1 MRSLG
6 RPELAT
12 VVLAVIRG
20 LLVDLDATGDAARSD
35 QAFHD
40 FLAAIDGARP
50 SRPAGSRSRQRSP
63 ARRPVLRESSGRRG
77 PAAPTSPGRG
87 AGIGAERTGAR
98 TEAGEDV
105 VAAAIEGA
113 RATAPREHPCLVELA
128 R

>member
-50 SRPAGSRSRQRSP
+50 SRRRDRGHGSGHRRGAGASR
-63 ARRPVLRESSGRRG
+63 SSGRRR

-87 AGIGAERTGAR
+87 AGIGGERTGAR

-105 VAAAIEGA
+105 VAAAVEGA